1 MDPRYLAVI
10 PSVLVAVSIWAGFM
24 IRTFVRGLSLPQC
37 WRCGAAKV
45 RRSRS
50 DGFLDAAAAVLL
62 LRPFRCTGCRA
73 RFYAP
78 RFLETSRSFRKRVT
92 PSPARELAH

>member
-1 MDPRYLAVI
+1 MDPRYLAVV
-10 PSVLVAVSIWAGFM
+10 PSVIVIVTICAGFA
-24 IRTFVRGLSLPQC
+24 IRCLVRGLALPQC
-37 WRCGAAKV
+37 WRCGATKV

-50 DGFLDAAAAVLL
+50 DGFSDAAASLLL

-78 RFLETSRSFRKRVT
+78 RILE
-92 PSPARELAH
+92 PAPV